1 MHLIMNLKHNFSHY
15 SNEIL
20 DAMYTTDIK
29 KSKKKNNKKQMFMHK
44 PIGFLFQMLL
54 ILDWIS
60 FSCVNSCPLQ
70 TLGTPDL

>member
-1 MHLIMNLKHNFSHY
+1 
-15 SNEIL
+15 
-20 DAMYTTDIK
+20 MYTTDIK
-29 KSKKKNNKKQMFMHK
+29 KSKKKTQMFMHK

-70 TLGTPDL
+70 TLGTPAL